1 LIENTETCIEWK
13 EITIDNK
20 SRRIYCCNKE
30 ISVSPKAYKIL
41 EFLIKHPDIVFSR
54 EGIID
59 SVWGNNVKIG
69 HRAIDVHMCELR
81 KALKSN
87 GLCGMRIRLAR
98 SFGYAIEYKNS
109 ECL

>member
-1 LIENTETCIEWK
+1 
-13 EITIDNK
+13 
-20 SRRIYCCNKE
+20 
-30 ISVSPKAYKIL
+30 
-41 EFLIKHPDIVFSR
+41 
-54 EGIID
+54 
-59 SVWGNNVKIG
+59 
-69 HRAIDVHMCELR
+69 MCELR